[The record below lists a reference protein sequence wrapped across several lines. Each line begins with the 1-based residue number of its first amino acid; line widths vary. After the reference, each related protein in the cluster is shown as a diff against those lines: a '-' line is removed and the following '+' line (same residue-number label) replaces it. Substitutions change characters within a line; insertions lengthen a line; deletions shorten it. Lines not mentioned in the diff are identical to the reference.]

1 MYRHLLVPVDGTAL
15 STATVDQAVEFARS
29 LGARVTF
36 YYAAPKSGTAAQGEP
51 DLLWN
56 SSSEQLA
63 YAFEGRARE
72 LLAKAESAAR
82 AAGIPF
88 ASVSTVSEKPHEG
101 ILSAARRSGCDL
113 IFMASHGRR
122 SSIGMMLGSQTLKVL
137 RNAEIPVLVAAT
149 GNPAAAA
156 RAIGIIHDEHRSLAA
171 VLHAWMHLITTAR
184 RRGTQPDPAL
194 MRAIVR
200 YIKDFPLALHHPKED
215 EYLFRRLRARTAS
228 VNADLDELERQH
240 ERDHRLMDELAALV
254 HSEAAGGSDLA
265 VIEAGVAGYAS
276 FIWEHMG
283 REERVILPA
292 AQRHLTDS
300 DWVEI
305 EAAFSA
311 NRDPRFHV
319 DTDMEYRRLFS
330 RIVNHALE
338 ASPSH
343 RADPGVAMSPASS
356 ARPVDRA
363 VQDAHHSQ
371 ERPSDP

>member
-15 STATVDQAVEFARS
+15 STETVGQAVAFARS
-29 LGARVTF
+29 VGARVTF
-36 YYAAPKSGTAAQGEP
+36 YFAAPKSGASTQGEP
-51 DLLWN
+51 ELLWN
-56 SSSEQLA
+56 SSSEQLV

-88 ASVSTVSEKPHEG
+88 ASVSTVSERPHEG
-101 ILSAARRSGCDL
+101 ILSAARLSGCDL

-137 RNAEIPVLVAAT
+137 MSAEIPVLVAAT
-149 GNPAAAA
+149 SNPAAPA

-171 VLHAWMHLITTAR
+171 VLHAWTHLMTTAR
-184 RRGTQPDPAL
+184 RKGTRPDAAL

-200 YIKDFPLALHHPKED
+200 YIRDFPLALHHPKED

-240 ERDHRLMDELAALV
+240 ERDHRLIDELAALV
-254 HSEAAGGSDLA
+254 ESEATGGGDLA
-265 VIEAGVAGYAS
+265 AVEAAVARYAS
-276 FIWEHMG
+276 FVWEHMD
-283 REERVILPA
+283 REESVILPA

-311 NRDPRFHV
+311 NRDPRFHI

-338 ASPSH
+338 ASQPH
-343 RADPGVAMSPASS
+343 LTDP
-356 ARPVDRA
+356 
-363 VQDAHHSQ
+363 
-371 ERPSDP
+371 